1 MTKKDQR
8 AAGDKFANKNVKN
21 SKNSD
26 RAMSMQE
33 LKGLYY
39 LKKEI
44 KEQQR
49 RLDEL
54 ETAATACT
62 AKITGLPSGRGISDK
77 IGNYAA
83 QIADLKGLLDLNLKK
98 CFYELNRLER
108 FIQSV
113 EDSQMRTILTLRYIK
128 GLSWQRIA
136 YAIGEYDEQ
145 YPRRKHNSFLK
156 RCDVSN

>member
-1 MTKKDQR
+1 MTKKDRR
-8 AAGDKFANKNVKN
+8 AAGDKFANKNVRN

-83 QIADLKGLLDLNLKK
+83 QIAD
-98 CFYELNRLER
+98 
-108 FIQSV
+108 
-113 EDSQMRTILTLRYIK
+113 
-128 GLSWQRIA
+128 
-136 YAIGEYDEQ
+136 
-145 YPRRKHNSFLK
+145 
-156 RCDVSN
+156 